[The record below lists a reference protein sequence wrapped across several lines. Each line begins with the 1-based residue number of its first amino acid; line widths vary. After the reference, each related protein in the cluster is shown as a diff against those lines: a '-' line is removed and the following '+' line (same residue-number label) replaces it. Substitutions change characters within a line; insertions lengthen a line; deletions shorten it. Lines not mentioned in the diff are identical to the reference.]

1 MFIINSKIFLYKPLL
16 NENIYIVGFIISI
29 FVIKLLVNFIGMV
42 DFGECAFSKM
52 GWVPHR
58 PDMH

>member
-1 MFIINSKIFLYKPLL
+1 ML
-16 NENIYIVGFIISI
+16 NENIYTVGFIISI

-52 GWVPHR
+52 GWVTGYVVCGFSFSAS
-58 PDMH
+58 